1 MRRATLIVC
10 LAIATSALGAG
21 ASGAAPAPSGPAA
34 AAVTAFGVDL
44 MPRVGGSGNV
54 VFSPF
59 SVATVLAMADAGA
72 AGATA
77 TQIAHV
83 LHTRSPARI
92 GALSAALAGE
102 QSTGGPQ
109 LDVANGLFVQQ
120 GFPVL
125 APFTTTLT
133 GGFGAPP
140 QPADF
145 AGDPAGA
152 TAAVNHFVSEH
163 TAGVIPAILP
173 SQLDTSTRLAL
184 VNAIYLKAAWASP
197 FPTAATATGAFH
209 APGGKR
215 TVRLMHETDTLPYA
229 KGPGYQAVELPYAGS
244 SFALLVL
251 KPAHGEAALERT
263 VTPALLAHAEAA
275 LRPASVALTLPRFH
289 VALAADLKAAL
300 ERLGMKAAFDP
311 MSADFS
317 GISATRLFVA
327 FVRHDADFTVDEQ
340 GTIATAATVGGI
352 SATAVQVSPRRP
364 VTIRL
369 DRPFAFYLIDTKTG
383 ALIFAGRLTDP
394 AR

>member
-1 MRRATLIVC
+1 
-10 LAIATSALGAG
+10 
-21 ASGAAPAPSGPAA
+21 
-34 AAVTAFGVDL
+34 
-44 MPRVGGSGNV
+44 
-54 VFSPF
+54 
-59 SVATVLAMADAGA
+59 
-72 AGATA
+72 
-77 TQIAHV
+77 
-83 LHTRSPARI
+83 
-92 GALSAALAGE
+92 
-102 QSTGGPQ
+102 
-109 LDVANGLFVQQ
+109 
-120 GFPVL
+120 
-125 APFTTTLT
+125 
-133 GGFGAPP
+133 
-140 QPADF
+140 
-145 AGDPAGA
+145 
-152 TAAVNHFVSEH
+152 
-163 TAGVIPAILP
+163 
-173 SQLDTSTRLAL
+173 
-184 VNAIYLKAAWASP
+184 
-197 FPTAATATGAFH
+197 
-209 APGGKR
+209 
-215 TVRLMHETDTLPYA
+215 MHETDTLPYA

-317 GISATRLFVA
+317 GISAARLFVA

-369 DRPFAFYLIDTKTG
+369 DRPFPFYLIDTKTG